1 MAGSFSVMVAR
12 GPSTARRTVSDMM
25 LGKIPEPV
33 AKSDRARH
41 IAARRKAD
49 DLYRPT
55 RRYAFRAARS
65 GRNATDRGAAGLRA
79 CHRRHDRRRPGGS
92 RQACRQRPGAAQPRR
107 RQGGRQARERRG
119 ADGPGICRHLQG
131 VRRGRL
137 EFAPLRSR
145 VRRSGN
151 AVAAGSHGAG
161 DVAGG
166 QHGLR
171 PGAAAEPGRHRRHPP
186 SRFGRPEIDLPAQD
200 DLGRMDGD
208 HEPHRAAGG
217 LGPRPAQEPGGEEG
231 RPLPG
236 DRPEDLHHLRRARH
250 GRQHRAPGPGA
261 HARRAGRRARHLAVH
276 RAEVPGRRRRQAWLR
291 ATTCAACRWST
302 SSASMPARPA

>member
-1 MAGSFSVMVAR
+1 MLGRIVQRDGGAR
-12 GPSTARRTVSDMM
+12 AVDGEKNGVGHDA
-25 LGKIPEPV
+25 GKIPEPV

-119 ADGPGICRHLQG
+119 ADGPGLCRHLQG
-131 VRRGRL
+131 VRRRRL
-137 EFAPLRSR
+137 ELAPLRSR

-217 LGPRPAQEPGGEEG
+217 LGPRPAQEPGGEE
-231 RPLPG
+231 R
-236 DRPEDLHHLRRARH
+236 
-250 GRQHRAPGPGA
+250 
-261 HARRAGRRARHLAVH
+261 
-276 RAEVPGRRRRQAWLR
+276 
-291 ATTCAACRWST
+291 TTTTW
-302 SSASMPARPA
+302 